1 MNAVRNGATAGV
13 CLSLV
18 TLFHAQVARADDAT
32 LVQSDDTYYKQADQA
47 LNKILQ
53 LQKNTNQAKNVI
65 LFVGDGMGFSTVTA
79 TRIFEGQQ
87 RGIDGEFNVLAG
99 EAFPYL
105 AASKTYSH
113 DAQITDFGAQRGR
126 HDDRGQDPQRSNGPR
141 PYSKAR
147 LLQRPERL
155 NRSPP
160 CGRWQR
166 RLAWR
171 RVPSRQRGSPTRR
184 LAQPMPISP
193 IEIGKQMPACRP
205 RLFPPVAPILRGN
218 WSR

>member
-1 MNAVRNGATAGV
+1 MKAVRNGATAGV

-87 RGIDGEFNVLAG
+87 RGIDGEFERTRLG
-99 EAFPYL
+99 
-105 AASKTYSH
+105 SIS
-113 DAQITDFGAQRGR
+113 I
-126 HDDRGQDPQRSNGPR
+126 PR
-141 PYSKAR
+141 RFKDLFAR
-147 LLQRPERL
+147 R
-155 NRSPP
+155 
-160 CGRWQR
+160 
-166 RLAWR
+166 ADH
-171 RVPSRQRGSPTRR
+171 
-184 LAQPMPISP
+184 
-193 IEIGKQMPACRP
+193 
-205 RLFPPVAPILRGN
+205 
-218 WSR
+218 